1 MSVVTAFQLS
11 KNRLS
16 CPKTTC
22 KNIQNG
28 GRKPRKNGEK
38 KLWILLNWE
47 ETS

>member
-16 CPKTTC
+16 CTKVTC

-38 KLWILLNWE
+38 KLWILLNWQ